1 MGGQDENKENPPPGQ
16 REFKVVHAA
25 GYLAVFPIYAVCLFT
40 LCCVQR
46 TP

>member
-25 GYLAVFPIYAVCLFT
+25 T
-40 LCCVQR
+40 LQFFQSMLSVYSHYVACR
-46 TP
+46 GLPD